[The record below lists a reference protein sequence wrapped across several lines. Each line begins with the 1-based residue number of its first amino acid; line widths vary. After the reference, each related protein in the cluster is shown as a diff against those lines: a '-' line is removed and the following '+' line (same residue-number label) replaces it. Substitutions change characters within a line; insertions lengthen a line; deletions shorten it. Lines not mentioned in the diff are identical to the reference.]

1 MSHVNTVTISLAEYE
16 ELRVLKE
23 NYGKLKILTVKYDSV
38 GKFFV
43 KDNYERARQDII
55 IQADQTTDGRFNINF
70 SVKSMRV
77 GDKFLIEK
85 TH

>member
-38 GKFFV
+38 NKFFV
-43 KDNYERARQDII
+43 KDNYERARQDIT
-55 IQADQTTDGRFNINF
+55 IQADQTTDGRYNINF
-70 SVKSMRV
+70 SVKSMIV
-77 GDKFLIEK
+77 GDKFLIERSY
-85 TH
+85 